1 MLQYYRIIRDAAE
14 RIAEA
19 AEATTTALRDG
30 RLEQEPAFTDRMLGR
45 IEQAMD
51 GYSHHGVSWKAKTLT
66 DRAQNAQESEFGAD
80 FFAVLEIKIQGY
92 SVTKGFLAQAK
103 LIEPNESMRSREF
116 EEMQGQCA
124 KMLKL
129 SPASYVFLYS
139 QAGIT
144 VVPALAV
151 VGSARLNP
159 HNLYQRSVS
168 RFYEEHLASFI
179 GDQRISAP
187 NITTLEV
194 LAADFAA
201 RSGLQLIARTAEGT
215 GGAIN

>member
-1 MLQYYRIIRDAAE
+1 MLPYYRIIRDAAE
-14 RIAEA
+14 RVAEA
-19 AEATTTALRDG
+19 AEATIATLRDG
-30 RLEQEPAFTDRMLGR
+30 RIEQEPPFTDRMLGR

-66 DRAQNAQESEFGAD
+66 DRAPNAQESDFGAD
-80 FFAVLEIKIQGY
+80 FFAVLEISIQGY
-92 SVTKGFLAQAK
+92 AVTKGFLAQAK
-103 LIEPNESMRSREF
+103 LIEPTDSMRSRDF
-116 EEMQGQCA
+116 EEMQRQCS
-124 KMLKL
+124 KMLSL

-139 QAGIT
+139 KTGII

-168 RFYEEHLASFI
+168 RFYEEHFASFI
-179 GDQRISAP
+179 GDRRISAP
-187 NITTLEV
+187 NITTLET

-201 RSGLQLIARTAEGT
+201 RSGIQLIARAAERT
-215 GGAIN
+215 GGPAN